1 MAEEP
6 VEVLLHLNSL
16 KDLDGLHV
24 DNGCM
29 PFRRREDGS
38 IVMVAVVSRATL
50 AKLKRKRSVF
60 VEVVDDTGE
69 EARRASAEV
78 SRTNRY
84 ADGSLPVSLG
94 LKGVGRVD

>member
-1 MAEEP
+1 MAEER
-6 VEVLLHLNSL
+6 VQVRLHLTNL
-16 KDLDGLHV
+16 KALDGLHV

-29 PFRRREDGS
+29 PFRKRDDGS
-38 IVMVAVVSRATL
+38 VDMVAVVTRDTL

-60 VEVVDDTGE
+60 VEVVDD
-69 EARRASAEV
+69 ARAAAKQASDQV

-84 ADGSLPVSLG
+84 ADGSLPATLG